1 MEKPNI
7 ILITIDALRPDR
19 LGCYGNPKNLTP
31 NIDRLASKG
40 VCFKHAI
47 TGGSWTQAAFPVLFT
62 STYASMYGGCIG
74 QLATERPSPVE
85 ALSAAGYATGGF
97 STSPLLSKEYSYNR
111 GFQYFPNL
119 IPDEVDP
126 PLRKIKG
133 GQKLLRS
140 PFFHQISNL
149 AGFNSRP
156 ARLYISADELTTTMF
171 SWLESIQDPFFAWV
185 HYMDVHWP
193 YYIEEQLKKPGDIAQ
208 AWRDLSDFHA
218 VGWEGGS
225 IKEAQKEHYVRM
237 YETAVNYTDF
247 WIGKLL
253 DHLES
258 SGESERTIIILLS
271 DHGEEFLEHDR
282 WGHRES
288 NLYDEV
294 LHIPMIIQLPDGP
307 EGLEIHQQVRTL
319 DIMPTVLDLSN
330 QPLLEGM
337 LGTSLLPLMQEEA
350 REYTAQ
356 FCISEMPREDWH
368 RIAVRNENYKYIW
381 DSQCP
386 ESPLLFD
393 LQVDPGEKQNIFPS
407 NNQIIDDLH
416 SQVKNVLELKEQ
428 TSPKDRS
435 LVPELDEN
443 VLDRLRGLGY
453 LE

>member
-1 MEKPNI
+1 MENPNI
-7 ILITIDALRPDR
+7 LIITIDALRPDR

-40 VCFKHAI
+40 VCFKQAI
-47 TGGSWTQAAFPVLFT
+47 TGGSWTQAAFPVLLT

-74 QLATERPSPVE
+74 QLAAERPSPVE
-85 ALSAAGYATGGF
+85 ALAAAGYATGGF

-140 PFFHQISNL
+140 PFFHRISNL

-156 ARLYISADELTTTMF
+156 ARLYISADELTRNVCN
-171 SWLESIQDPFFAWV
+171 WLDGVQNPFFAWV

-193 YYIEEQLKKPGDIAQ
+193 YHIEKRLEKPNDIAQ
-208 AWRDLSDFHA
+208 AWRDLSHLHSVAWKGKPLSEPQKDRYVHLYEEA
-218 VGWEGGS
+218 VS
-225 IKEAQKEHYVRM
+225 
-237 YETAVNYTDF
+237 YTDF

-253 DHLES
+253 DYLET
-258 SGESERTIIILLS
+258 SGESERTIVILLS

-288 NLYDEV
+288 NLHDEL
-294 LHIPMIIQLPDGP
+294 LHVPLVILLPNGPRGFEII
-307 EGLEIHQQVRTL
+307 QQVRTL
-319 DIMPTVLDLSN
+319 DIMPTVLDLSK
-330 QPLLEGM
+330 QTLLEGM
-337 LGTSLLPLMQEEA
+337 LGTSLLPLISGDPNGYKPE
-350 REYTAQ
+350 
-356 FCISEMPREDWH
+356 FSISEMPREDWH
-368 RIAVRNENYKYIW
+368 RVAVRNGNYKYIW
-381 DSQCP
+381 DSQHP

-393 LQVDPGEKQNIFPS
+393 LQVDPGEKHNLNPS
-407 NNQIIDDLH
+407 SNQIIDELH

-428 TSPKDRS
+428 TAPRVQS